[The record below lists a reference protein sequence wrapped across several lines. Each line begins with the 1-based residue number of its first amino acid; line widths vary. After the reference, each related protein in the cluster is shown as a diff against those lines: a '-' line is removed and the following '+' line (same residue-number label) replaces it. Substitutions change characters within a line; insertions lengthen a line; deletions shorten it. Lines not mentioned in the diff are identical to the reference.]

1 MKNESFV
8 IKKDIDTT
16 YKIVLDSLQK
26 VGSLKNQDNVNFKV
40 EGIVWYGLQ
49 RIKVFIVLA
58 SEKKTTEIQ
67 IKATSDDI
75 LEIGASKS
83 IEKLMNEIISISK
96 NKDNSK
102 SVSEEKNH
110 TKFKSNKPNTSFKI
124 NYKILLTA
132 FVAIISIWLMF
143 FSNKNNEDFYYTK
156 SGFGAAFNEKDF
168 DLLLSCSVKND
179 LQCIQNMINSGSA
192 IELHSGTKVY
202 IVKSTFMG
210 GVIIRPEGE
219 TYNLWT
225 VKEALTK

>member
-16 YKIVLDSLQK
+16 YKIIIDSLQK
-26 VGSLKNQDNVNFKV
+26 VGSLKKQDNINFKV

-49 RIKVFIVLA
+49 RIKVFIVLI

-67 IKATSDDI
+67 IKATSDDV
-75 LEIGASKS
+75 LEIGATKS
-83 IEKLMNEIISISK
+83 IEKLMNEIISISNNK
-96 NKDNSK
+96 NNSK
-102 SVSEEKNH
+102 TESVKKIY
-110 TKFKSNKPNTSFKI
+110 TKIKPIKTNSSFKI
-124 NYKILLTA
+124 DYKILLFA
-132 FVAIISIWLMF
+132 SVVIISIWLMF

-179 LQCIQNMINSGSA
+179 LQCIENMINSGSA
-192 IELHSGTKVY
+192 IELNSGTKVY